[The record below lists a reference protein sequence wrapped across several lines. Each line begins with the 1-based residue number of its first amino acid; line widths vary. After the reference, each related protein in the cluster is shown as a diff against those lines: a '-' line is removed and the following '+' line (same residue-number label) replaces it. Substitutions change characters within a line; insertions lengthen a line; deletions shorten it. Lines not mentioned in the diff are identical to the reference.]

1 MLIVYSLGSLNS
13 SLWSVEISKNS
24 DDLMDS
30 VPHKSENTNAGGKIF
45 SIRLSFDET
54 GNRIFLKLLSWRV
67 FLCHIYVHAVS
78 SECGYSF
85 IFIHLKRTTCL
96 GLEINENFISC

>member
-1 MLIVYSLGSLNS
+1 M
-13 SLWSVEISKNS
+13 WSVEISDNA
-24 DDLMDS
+24 DDL
-30 VPHKSENTNAGGKIF
+30 VHPIPHENENTNAADQMF
-45 SIRLSFDET
+45 SIQWSFDEI
-54 GNRIFLKLLSWRV
+54 GNRIFLKLLSGRV
-67 FLCHIYVHAVS
+67 YLCQVYVHAVP